1 MIGEESQRRP
11 PPRNAKIARSFVL
24 MKSDQNLFR
33 LRLPVS
39 ARSRAT
45 TAINVR
51 STFSVA
57 SPADVPEAVR
67 CAVCERDEDCEGCLD
82 EHGGADVL
90 IATDGAIAEEVMN
103 ASLLWPHT
111 KFVAFD
117 ADSDLN
123 ITENAAIVRP
133 RWFRALYLAGVVCGM
148 SSTTSK
154 VGLIIQKPAT
164 MQLVQYVNAFYLGVM
179 NSSRTLNRNLTVGM
193 ATVDAWNTSVAAEAA
208 AESLLSWGAGCL
220 TSAQGNSAANSIFSE
235 KNIPSVGFASNA
247 RIFSGDR
254 VLTSFLIDPAP
265 TFAQLMQ
272 MALMDSWTNESYIYT
287 GASDV
292 ERGDWSTYVDL
303 PTRRIIDSYVAINN
317 DGSAGNIFCNG
328 ANDTLGIWWNIMNT
342 SCPTFSDL
350 FNRSIM
356 TLTPYMVRVADWT
369 TYGATRRV
377 YWRWYDSLSIIYYAI
392 GGVIIAFSFY
402 LIPHIIYYRRSRVYA
417 TASWLVLLMIPI
429 STIIT
434 IFSGATYLGSPTEVQ
449 CHLRLWIESI
459 GVVILLG
466 ALQARNFT
474 HFMWKKRGLTQ
485 LTKEYEDRFTVGPYS
500 LFVQWLLPLLI
511 ADLCILTFFSSVTP
525 IYSLAETAAFLD
537 NGSVQVICKS
547 EHNYLYILLN
557 VYHAVIAITNLVFFY
572 VLKNIPLLGT
582 DVVATGATVLNLV
595 FFAGLNIFVS
605 VIVGR
610 AIISVALTIGLK
622 LIVTVVALSVLIIP
636 KWWAITFRG
645 VKEEL
650 DLIENSR
657 NTESSMIS
665 TGSMASGVVS
675 YTTPSGGALR
685 PKEQMPEFYSDSS
698 ESPSIS
704 ISSEFFEDDSDDS
717 DVDAESTSSSSSGSD
732 GFGSGMKRL
741 ERFKRRQAQPAATGN
756 TPNDTNNALKTD
768 ETSDASAEVVAS
780 KRSASTDS
788 ASKPSEV
795 HSLLRQSSGSRQSD
809 QPADESDASS
819 SDYST
824 SVPAAPER
832 STSLS
837 VKDFNGQASESE
849 EPISDDEEDEAFR
862 QDDRV

>member
-1 MIGEESQRRP
+1 MPKEAFTKVC
-11 PPRNAKIARSFVL
+11 PRCCLILHPFFDPH
-24 MKSDQNLFR
+24 KSDQNLFR
-33 LRLPVS
+33 LYLQWPLT
-39 ARSRAT
+39 T

-57 SPADVPEAVR
+57 TKENVEESIR
-67 CAVCERDEDCEGCLD
+67 CAVCSSDEECEGCTD
-82 EHGGADVL
+82 DYGGADVL
-90 IATDGAIAEEVMN
+90 IATDGGVSDKIIELSKNWPAI
-103 ASLLWPHT
+103 

-117 ADSDLN
+117 ADSSIKVTN
-123 ITENAAIVRP
+123 NSAIVRP

-148 SSTTSK
+148 SATTSK
-154 VGLIIQKPAT
+154 VGLIIQMPLT
-164 MQLVQYVNAFYLGVM
+164 TQLVQYANAFYLGVM
-179 NSSRTLNRNLTVGM
+179 NSSRIEGRNLTVGM

-220 TSAQGNSAANSIFSE
+220 TAAQGNSAANSVFSE

-247 RIFSGDR
+247 RIFSGDK

-265 TFAQLMQ
+265 TFTQLMQ
-272 MALMDSWTNESYIYT
+272 MALMDDWTGEDYIYT

-292 ERGDWSTYVDL
+292 ERGDWSMHVDIPKRKL
-303 PTRRIIDSYVAINN
+303 IDSYVAINN
-317 DGSAGNIFCNG
+317 DGTAGNIFCNG
-328 ANDTLGIWWNIMNT
+328 ANDTLGIRWDVMNT
-342 SCPTFSDL
+342 TCPTFVDL
-350 FNRSIM
+350 FSNATMKLS
-356 TLTPYMVRVADWT
+356 PYLVRVADWT
-369 TYGATRRV
+369 TYRATKRV
-377 YWRWYDSLSIIYYAI
+377 YWRWSDSLSITYYAI
-392 GGVIIAFSFY
+392 GGIILLFCFY

-417 TASWLVLLMIPI
+417 TASWWVLLMVPI
-429 STIIT
+429 AIIIT
-434 IFSGATYLGSPTEVQ
+434 MFSGATYLGSPTNVQ

-485 LTKEYEDRFTVGPYS
+485 LTKEYEDRFTVSPHS
-500 LFVQWLLPLLI
+500 LFVQWLFPLLI

-525 IYSLAETAAFLD
+525 IYTVVETAAFLD
-537 NGSVQVICKS
+537 SGSVQVICKS
-547 EHNYLYILLN
+547 EKNYLYIILN
-557 VYHAVIAITNLVFFY
+557 VYHAIIAVTNLVFFY

-610 AIISVALTIGLK
+610 ALISVALTIGLK
-622 LIVTVVALSVLIIP
+622 LIVSIVALAVLIIP

-665 TGSMASGVVS
+665 TTSMASGVVS
-675 YTTPSGGALR
+675 FNSAPGGALR

-704 ISSEFFEDDSDDS
+704 ISSEFFEDESDDS
-717 DVDAESTSSSSSGSD
+717 DVEDAESTTSSSSGSD

-741 ERFKRRQAQPAATGN
+741 ERFKRRQVQPNASGN
-756 TPNDTNNALKTD
+756 TPNDTQTAFKTD
-768 ETSDASAEVVAS
+768 ESSNESAEVVAS

-788 ASKPSEV
+788 SSKPSEV

-809 QPADESDASS
+809 QAVDESDASS
-819 SDYST
+819 SDYSS

-832 STSLS
+832 STSPVRQDS
-837 VKDFNGQASESE
+837 HAEATDSE
-849 EPISDDEEDEAFR
+849 ELSSYDEDHENFR
-862 QDDRV
+862 KDDRV